1 MSAKP
6 CNLCGAPVDFENGGA
21 AIMLAFCRGH
31 STTLTNV
38 DYCAECY
45 ENLMDEDLRRLN
57 ANCNLQIDFG
67 MPEPPTELKE
77 ETDT

>member
-6 CNLCGAPVDFENGGA
+6 CNLCGADVDFEHGGA

-38 DYCAECY
+38 AYCAECY
-45 ENLMDEDLRRLN
+45 ENMMHEDLSRLN
-57 ANCNLQIDFG
+57 ANCNLGIDFG
-67 MPEPPTELKE
+67 MPEPPKE
-77 ETDT
+77 E